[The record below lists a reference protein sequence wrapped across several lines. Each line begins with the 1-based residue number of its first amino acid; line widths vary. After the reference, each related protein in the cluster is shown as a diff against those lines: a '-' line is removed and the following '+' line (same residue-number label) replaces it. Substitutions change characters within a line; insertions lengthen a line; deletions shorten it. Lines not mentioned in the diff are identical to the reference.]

1 MTACLE
7 NEIEFHFWNHIYK
20 EILYALVTFDR
31 MEYFLIIQNMIT
43 QIGKKYIILY
53 TLNSNQK
60 GFFWILFKFWI
71 ESFDFF
77 IYIGVWIIFNKQFSI
92 IFNRIS
98 EKCAYN

>member
-7 NEIEFHFWNHIYK
+7 NEIEFRFWNHIYK

-31 MEYFLIIQNMIT
+31 MEYFLIFQNIIT
-43 QIGKKYIILY
+43 QIEKKKNIILY

-71 ESFDFF
+71 IWFF
-77 IYIGVWIIFNKQFSI
+77 YLYWRMNNIQQTVF
-92 IFNRIS
+92 
-98 EKCAYN
+98 YNF